1 MEHEADPFAALDE
14 AQLGR
19 GDMDPARFRAAGH
32 AVVDAMADY
41 LAGVEARAVLPAI
54 EPGSIRPLLP
64 ESAPEDPEPLATI
77 LADVDRLVVPNA
89 THWQH
94 PGFLAYFATTASS
107 AGILGEMWTAVL
119 GQNPM
124 LWRTSPI
131 GTELEQVVVGWL
143 RRALGLPAAFDGL
156 LTDTASTSTLLA
168 LAAAREAAGLRA
180 AAEGLAARVVQGR
193 AGVYKSTVG
202 QSSIEN
208 DTKTL
213 GLGRAALQRLSVD
226 DAYRM
231 RPDLLA
237 EAIAADRAAGGIPVA
252 IVATI
257 GTTSSTSVD
266 PIAPIAEIAALEGI
280 WLHVDAAY
288 AGAVAIVPP
297 RRGPFEGW
305 ERADSIVV
313 NPHKWLFTPL
323 DASLFL
329 SRRMDGVRAAFSLVP
344 EYLRTLDQERPVH
357 DFTEYQP
364 QLGRR
369 MRALKLWM
377 QLRYF
382 GLAGMRRRIDAHCR
396 LAEELA
402 APWTPSRTSSGWRR
416 CRSPRLPPLASAA
429 LAGREDE
436 PAVRVRL
443 DAANERLMAAVNAT
457 GEVFLSHTRLHDR
470 FAIRVAIGNLR
481 TEGRH
486 VDRAWELLVAR
497 RGRWR
502 PEPGGR
508 ARLDRRRSPRLRTQR
523 PAGRPGGFHRWSPR
537 PSATSRCSSTAAPR
551 RPPGR
556 LDRGP
561 QPGHAGPVG
570 RVPAGTEADV
580 DRAVRAARIAF
591 EDGRWSRRY
600 LPERVAVLGR
610 LADLIEEHADEL
622 ARLETAQTGSA
633 YKLRRDSD
641 LPFTVDNLRVFA
653 GAVRHLEG
661 RAAYEYSGSHTS
673 FVRREP
679 LGVVGQV
686 SPWNYPLWMAIWKIG
701 PALAA
706 GNSVVLKPASATPLT
721 TIRLAELAA
730 EAASRPAS

>member
-1 MEHEADPFAALDE
+1 MEHEADPFEALDD

-41 LAGVEARAVLPAI
+41 LADVEGRAVLPAI

-156 LTDTASTSTLLA
+156 LTDTASTSTLIA

-180 AAEGLAARVVQGR
+180 AAEGLAARVVEGR
-193 AGVYKSTVG
+193 PVVYTSTEG
-202 QSSIEN
+202 HSSIE
-208 DTKTL
+208 KACMTL
-213 GLGRAALQRLSVD
+213 GLGRAALRRLSVD

-237 EAIAADRAAGGIPVA
+237 GAIAADRASGGIPVA

-266 PIAPIAEIAALEGI
+266 PIAAIAEIAAREGI

-313 NPHKWLFTPL
+313 NPHKWLFAPL

-402 APWTPSRTSSGWRR
+402 AAVDAEPDFERLAPVPFSTVCLRWR
-416 CRSPRLPPLASAA
+416 PAA

-486 VDRAWELLVAR
+486 VDRAWELL
-497 RGRWR
+497 
-502 PEPGGR
+502 
-508 ARLDRRRSPRLRTQR
+508 
-523 PAGRPGGFHRWSPR
+523 
-537 PSATSRCSSTAAPR
+537 
-551 RPPGR
+551 
-556 LDRGP
+556 
-561 QPGHAGPVG
+561 
-570 RVPAGTEADV
+570 
-580 DRAVRAARIAF
+580 
-591 EDGRWSRRY
+591 
-600 LPERVAVLGR
+600 
-610 LADLIEEHADEL
+610 
-622 ARLETAQTGSA
+622 
-633 YKLRRDSD
+633 
-641 LPFTVDNLRVFA
+641 
-653 GAVRHLEG
+653 
-661 RAAYEYSGSHTS
+661 
-673 FVRREP
+673 RRE
-679 LGVVGQV
+679 
-686 SPWNYPLWMAIWKIG
+686 AR
-701 PALAA
+701 AL
-706 GNSVVLKPASATPLT
+706 
-721 TIRLAELAA
+721 
-730 EAASRPAS
+730 EA